1 MSVRKPTLTQGTGNN
16 ARVTGHSEAA
26 RSWRVPPNTLFSTDG
41 TPRGEALRRLSPS
54 GCVGCCAMRSRPDS
68 QSCHGSHCCHNGAHC
83 APSRSASHHLCTPS
97 SDTSASSCDDS
108 SCAACWSGAHGGE
121 VSRSSGASIRGI
133 GLTFRGLGAGKVCR
147 LSGVSL
153 RSTMCCEG
161 HRFDVVSLGRII
173 ILLTRP

>member
-1 MSVRKPTLTQGTGNN
+1 MVPIHTMELPSITSHAELCAGQERGHVYHTFAHAERSRFECMRDRLLPLTPIMSVRKPTLTQGTGNN

-108 SCAACWSGAHGGE
+108 SCAACWSGAH
-121 VSRSSGASIRGI
+121 RR
-133 GLTFRGLGAGKVCR
+133 
-147 LSGVSL
+147 
-153 RSTMCCEG
+153 
-161 HRFDVVSLGRII
+161 
-173 ILLTRP
+173 